1 MNILEKNKQKYNI
14 YEEEIEYEE
23 EIKYEN
29 EETDFLME
37 EKYLK
42 IKNDIKRKDF
52 FFTNFRDENLIYN
65 DMEYLS
71 NDILNELKSYVL
83 ENNIFFD
90 INLDTEDVK
99 ELILNNLS

>member
-14 YEEEIEYEE
+14 YEEEIE
-23 EIKYEN
+23 YEN